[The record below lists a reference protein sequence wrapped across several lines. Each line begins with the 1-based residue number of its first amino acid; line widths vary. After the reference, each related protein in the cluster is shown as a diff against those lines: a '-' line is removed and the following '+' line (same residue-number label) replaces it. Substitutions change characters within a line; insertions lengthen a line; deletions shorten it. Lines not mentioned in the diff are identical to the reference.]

1 MRSKVMASLLYR
13 ARPPAW
19 RRSPTVVIRRARV
32 PMPSRKKRTTRLL
45 KRTIKPTSEPGWRQ
59 WAELVDEFNRFFVF
73 SDTQKM
79 YSS

>member
-1 MRSKVMASLLYR
+1 
-13 ARPPAW
+13 
-19 RRSPTVVIRRARV
+19 
-32 PMPSRKKRTTRLL
+32 MPSRKKRTTRSL